1 MEEILSAN
9 KIGSE
14 VVSDLY
20 PIINMIVGLSSGQQP
35 GRLFMYDHPA
45 LFPLVSLIGHLNYY
59 SIVPS

>member
-20 PIINMIVGLSSGQQP
+20 PIINMIVGLSSGQP
-35 GRLFMYDHPA
+35 NRLFMYDHPA

-59 SIVPS
+59 SIVSS